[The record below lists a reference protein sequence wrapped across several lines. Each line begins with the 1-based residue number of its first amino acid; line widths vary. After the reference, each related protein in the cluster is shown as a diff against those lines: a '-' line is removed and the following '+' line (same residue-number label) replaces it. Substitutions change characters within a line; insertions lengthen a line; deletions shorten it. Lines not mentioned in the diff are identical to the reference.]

1 MDSVFEKLVTLYE
14 KSPVL
19 VAIYDRFDRLRYANA
34 AFREPFFVEE
44 GEEPFWPDLMRRNYL
59 ASRGT
64 VIRAGNF
71 DEWLKTTLPRRGK
84 SQFKAFETDLADG
97 RWLWMTETV
106 ETDGWM
112 LCIASDITSLATTE
126 RDLRQE
132 RDSAIKASFT
142 DALTGSANRRYTMER
157 IAEMLSVPAH
167 DLQAVGCLAVF
178 DIDYFKKI
186 NDRFGHQIGDLVLV
200 DLAGRIQEEV
210 RRADCFG
217 RLGGEEFGLVM
228 PNTSLEQA
236 ELIVERML
244 SVVRK
249 SRPSTERPDLSYTFS
264 AGIALRR
271 TGDTVSTLY
280 ARADLALYS
289 AKRAGRNRIHLESE
303 PPEALSMSGAP

>member
-14 KSPVL
+14 HTSVL
-19 VAIYDRFDRLRYANA
+19 VSVYDRFDRLRYANA
-34 AFREPFFVEE
+34 AFREAFFVAKD
-44 GEEPFWPDLMRRNYL
+44 EEPFWPELMRRNYL

-64 VIRAGNF
+64 VIRATNF
-71 DEWLKTTLPRRGK
+71 DDWLKTTLPRRGK
-84 SQFKAFETDLADG
+84 TQFKAFETDLEDG

-106 ETDGWM
+106 EPNGWM
-112 LCIASDITSLATTE
+112 LCIACDITGLATAE

-132 RDSAIKASFT
+132 RDIAIKASFT

-157 IAEMLSVPAH
+157 IAEMLAAPARNSEA
-167 DLQAVGCLAVF
+167 LGCFAVF
-178 DIDYFKKI
+178 DIDYFKMI
-186 NDRFGHQIGDLVLV
+186 NDRFGHQIGDMVLV

-210 RRADCFG
+210 RRTDCFG

-244 SVVRK
+244 AVVRK
-249 SRPSTERPDLSYTFS
+249 SRPAAERQDLYYTFS
-264 AGIALRR
+264 AGIALCRD
-271 TGDTVSTLY
+271 GDTVGTLY
-280 ARADLALYS
+280 ARADQALYS

-303 PPEALSMSGAP
+303 TPEALSASNGP